1 MASDDRRQV
10 RARRTVKVT
19 SGLVAAATF
28 LSPRVEV
35 EPDAPAS
42 ARFRIPTLAAS
53 AHATMHVS
61 TIANLT
67 TVLRFKAEI
76 MTKSAAQISA
86 FVHTLFHEAA
96 AARAKE
102 CRIARTLR
110 HPNLMRA
117 IDSGGDARGGRRYL
131 VLRYERGQPL
141 SAAIGAASELTVAR
155 WLTQALHACAHLAAR
170 GIAHCDLKPS
180 NMLIVGPRLT
190 IGDFGVAAAH
200 GAPLKGLSL
209 AFAAPEHLF
218 AARAAPAHAG
228 TDLYSVGVSL
238 YWLLTGVHPY
248 CRSGRLADLNAACF
262 ARRPLAPSTLNRTL
276 DRGWDDVLLGLI
288 ARAPARRLRAAARVV
303 AR

>member
-1 MASDDRRQV
+1 MTRRH
-10 RARRTVKVT
+10 
-19 SGLVAAATF
+19 
-28 LSPRVEV
+28 
-35 EPDAPAS
+35 PDADACAPPPVRINGRLYRPTAALPGGDNAVVCV
-42 ARFRIPTLAAS
+42 ARDEAGRRVVLKRAAS
-53 AHATMHVS
+53 CWGDVG
-61 TIANLT
+61 
-67 TVLRFKAEI
+67 VVDEDD
-76 MTKSAAQISA
+76 
-86 FVHTLFHEAA
+86 EAA
-96 AARAKE
+96 FADE

-110 HPNLMRA
+110 HPHLVRA
-117 IDSGGDARGGRRYL
+117 IDSGRDVRSGRRYL

-155 WLTQALHACAHLAAR
+155 WLMQALHVCAYLAAR

-190 IGDFGVAAAH
+190 IGDFGVATAH
-200 GAPLKGLSL
+200 GAPPKGLSL

-228 TDLYSVGVSL
+228 TDLYSLGVSF

-288 ARAPARRLRAAARVV
+288 DRAPARRLRAAARVV
-303 AR
+303 TR